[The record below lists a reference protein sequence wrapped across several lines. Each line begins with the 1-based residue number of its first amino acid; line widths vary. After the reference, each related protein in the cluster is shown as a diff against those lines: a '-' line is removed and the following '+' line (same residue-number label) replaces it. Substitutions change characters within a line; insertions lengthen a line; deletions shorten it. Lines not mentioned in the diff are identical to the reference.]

1 MSLANPPIPK
11 KHKILLARGTEV
23 QIAEMMKKIKNLVKI
38 HAPIKRVEVSKERG
52 MIESPMKGVDHHL
65 GVLRETIKGKRE
77 EDHHRET
84 LVLGHRPIDTDEDQG
99 TLIEP
104 GNILE
109 IKMMIEIIDIEMDR
123 DSANIEEIVIDVG
136 THPRIENVMKKA

>member
-1 MSLANPPIPK
+1 
-11 KHKILLARGTEV
+11 
-23 QIAEMMKKIKNLVKI
+23 
-38 HAPIKRVEVSKERG
+38 
-52 MIESPMKGVDHHL
+52 MKGVDHHL
-65 GVLRETIKGKRE
+65 GVLKKTITGKRE
-77 EDHHRET
+77 EEHRLET

-136 THPRIENVMKKA
+136 THPKIENVMKKA